1 MASATTE
8 MLCVDCDKIV
18 LFEQPDCGDG
28 FGDGDLMCVMCGA
41 AVTFGGMLLTDRSTQ
56 ESSAA

>member
-28 FGDGDLMCVMCGA
+28 LGAFDLMCVLCGA
-41 AVTFGGMLLTDRSTQ
+41 AITFGGMLTPASAQ